1 VRPVTEIPI
10 APERAVIHEQGWQ
23 SWSPSTGYSPG
34 SRPYRPANDIRR
46 IGAWRA
52 ESLPA
57 PEVYRGEG
65 LIAID
70 PGDGGPVHVIAS
82 ADPTASVPAIDVS
95 IVDSS
100 AVVTASGEV
109 TLRTDAGPDGIQG
122 ALARWADEVAATL
135 RLAVPRPAPSIWCSW
150 YQYFTK
156 VTEANVDAN
165 LALMDSLPI
174 DVVQVDDGY
183 QAEIGDWLIPSP
195 DFTDVPALFGRILHS
210 GRRAGI
216 WTAPFL
222 VGSQSVLAAEHPD
235 WLVHNHD
242 GSPVSAGHNWNQD
255 LYALDSTHPG
265 AADYLS
271 TVYRTFRGWGI
282 DFHKIDFIYA
292 GALFGKRHQDVDPI
306 TAYRDALRLIRDAIG
321 PDAYLLGCGAPQ
333 LPSIGLVDAMRVS
346 PDIAPTYLPP
356 DGDISMPGQWGA
368 VLNGESRA
376 FQHGRFW
383 VNDPDCIV
391 ARPGIERR
399 EEWAA
404 HVSRFGGL
412 RGSSDGLDQLDAWGL
427 ETTRRLLTEPIP
439 RYFIPS

>member
-10 APERAVIHEQGWQ
+10 DPSRAVIHEQGWQ
-23 SWSPSTGYSPG
+23 SWSPSTSYAVGELSH
-34 SRPYRPANDIRR
+34 RPANDVRR

-65 LIAID
+65 LIAVD
-70 PGDGGPVHVIAS
+70 PGTGAPVHVIAS
-82 ADPTASVPAIDVS
+82 ADPTGSVPAIDVS
-95 IVDSS
+95 IVDSR
-100 AVVTASGEV
+100 AVVTASDDVVV
-109 TLRTDAGPDGIQG
+109 TTHDGSIQE
-122 ALARWADEVAATL
+122 ALAQWADSVVEALGLTA
-135 RLAVPRPAPSIWCSW
+135 PRPAPTIWCSW

-165 LALMDSLPI
+165 MALMGSLPI

-183 QAEIGDWLIPSP
+183 QAEIGDWLIPST
-195 DFTDVPALFGRILHS
+195 DFDDVPGLFARITDS
-210 GRRAGI
+210 GRRSGI

-222 VGSQSVLAAEHPD
+222 VGARSEVAAAHPE
-235 WLVHNHD
+235 WLVRNYD

-265 AADYLS
+265 AAEYLS

-282 DFHKIDFIYA
+282 SFHKIDFIYA
-292 GALFGKRHQDVDPI
+292 GALYGKRYADVSPI
-306 TAYRDALRLIRDAIG
+306 EAYREALRLIRDAIG

-346 PDIAPTYLPP
+346 PDIAPSFEPP
-356 DGDISMPGQWGA
+356 EGDISMPGQRGA
-368 VLNGESRA
+368 VLNGVSRA

-391 ARPGIERR
+391 ARPDIERR
-399 EEWAA
+399 EEWAE
-404 HVSRFGGL
+404 HVSKYGGL
-412 RGSSDGLDQLDAWGL
+412 RGSSDGLDQLDTWGR
-427 ETTRRLLTEPIP
+427 ETTERLLSEPIA
-439 RYFIPS
+439 RYFIET

>member
-1 VRPVTEIPI
+1 MRPVAEIPI
-10 APERAVIHEQGWQ
+10 DPTRAVIHEQGWQ
-23 SWSPSTGYSPG
+23 SWSPSTS
-34 SRPYRPANDIRR
+34 YRPGEPAHRPSNDVRR

-65 LIAID
+65 LIAVD
-70 PGDGGPVHVIAS
+70 PGDGPVHVIAS
-82 ADPTASVPAIDVS
+82 ADPVNSVPAIDVS
-95 IVDSS
+95 IMDST
-100 AVVTASGEV
+100 AVLTAADEV
-109 TLRTDAGPDGIQG
+109 TVQTHAGSVQE
-122 ALARWADEVAATL
+122 ALARWADSVVSS
-135 RLAVPRPAPSIWCSW
+135 LALPDPRPAPTIWCSW

-156 VTEANVDAN
+156 VTEANVTSN
-165 LALMDSLPI
+165 LALMDRIPV

-183 QAEIGDWLIPSP
+183 QAEIGDWLVPSG
-195 DFTDVPALFGRILHS
+195 DFADVPGLFARITDS

-222 VGSQSVLAAEHPD
+222 VGARSRVASEHPD
-235 WLVHNHD
+235 WLVRNYD
-242 GSPVSAGHNWNQD
+242 DSPVSAGHNWDQK

-265 AADYLS
+265 AAEYL
-271 TVYRTFRGWGI
+271 TDVYRTFRDWGI

-292 GALFGKRHQDVDPI
+292 GALFGRRYADVSPI
-306 TAYRDALRLIRDAIG
+306 QAYRDALRLIRDAIG
-321 PDAYLLGCGAPQ
+321 EEAYLLGCGAPQ

-356 DGDISMPGQWGA
+356 ANDISMPGQWGA

-383 VNDPDCIV
+383 VNDPDCVV

-399 EEWAA
+399 EAWAE
-404 HVSRFGGL
+404 HVSLFGGL
-412 RGSSDGLDQLDAWGL
+412 RGSSDAIDQLDDWGL
-427 ETTRRLLTEPIP
+427 ETTRRLLSEPVP
-439 RYFIPS
+439 RYFVA